1 MVRVAA
7 PDEAILLLE
16 IQVPCVLCARPQSV
30 ASLPRALDWGVAR
43 PASSAF
49 PDSRTAQSS
58 RLTSTGAKGCSG
70 GWAEHPAG
78 RTCASGWAVALG
90 KPGGGASSSQGMR
103 PSHFCAKAAVVQGQ
117 DHAVPSWTRLPPVH
131 SGEPPAPAER
141 TSGRWQRFRLE
152 SFNESTSYT
161 HNYKRIRIDKNI
173 FFP

>member
-90 KPGGGASSSQGMR
+90 KPGGGASSSQGMAPLPLLCQGSRGSGPGPRCPLLDPPPSR
-103 PSHFCAKAAVVQGQ
+103 PLRGAPSTRRKNLGQ
-117 DHAVPSWTRLPPVH
+117 VATLPSGIV
-131 SGEPPAPAER
+131 
-141 TSGRWQRFRLE
+141 
-152 SFNESTSYT
+152 
-161 HNYKRIRIDKNI
+161 
-173 FFP
+173 